1 MISNAIAFVL
11 THLPVLLF
19 IGAIALAFL
28 LKQPASFT
36 ERLFNWL
43 LLLSVGVETLW
54 AGIFHVFFPK
64 IAAQSIGWADSPFH
78 FEIGVAD
85 IAMGIVAILSF
96 WRSLDF
102 KAAVVGYISLFY
114 VGVAI
119 GHVRDAVMA
128 GNFAPNNFGLLL
140 ALTVLKAVLLPI
152 LYLKVK
158 GEHRRTA

>member
-1 MISNAIAFVL
+1 MISETIRFVL
-11 THLPVLLF
+11 TNLPVLLF
-19 IGAIALAFL
+19 ISAFVLAFSM
-28 LKQPASFT
+28 KRPASFA
-36 ERLFNWL
+36 ERLLDWL

-85 IAMGIVAILSF
+85 IAMGIIAILSF

-102 KAAVVGYISLFY
+102 KAAVIGYISLFY

-119 GHVRDAVMA
+119 GHVHQAVSA

-140 ALTVLKAVLLPI
+140 AMTVIKAVLLPI
-152 LYLKVK
+152 LYMRVK
-158 GEHRRTA
+158 GERQRSA